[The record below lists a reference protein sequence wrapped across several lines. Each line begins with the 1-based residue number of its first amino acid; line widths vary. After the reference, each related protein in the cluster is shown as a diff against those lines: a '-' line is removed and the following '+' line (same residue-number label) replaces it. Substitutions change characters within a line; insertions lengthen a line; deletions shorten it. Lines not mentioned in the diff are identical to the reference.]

1 VTPSASERVKLVRC
15 WARRLDQDGFA
26 GIEELGLIRSSDYS
40 PAELAEA
47 LRRAADTMEFNDT
60 FVRLI
65 ADF

>member
-1 VTPSASERVKLVRC
+1 VRC
-15 WARRLDQDGFA
+15 WARRLDHDGFA